1 MRSNI
6 GSPTPHCENVSTPDC
21 LNRQTEGL
29 IVGKSAAE
37 LSPCVSKGIKY
48 FTVLYS
54 VSLVLT
60 PNDVDKMSNRAYA
73 LPESVIFHIF
83 FYSEV
88 SGMEIHFEATFGNMV
103 IVRD

>member
-60 PNDVDKMSNRAYA
+60 PNHIYIVSNRAYA

-83 FYSEV
+83 FYSEF
-88 SGMEIHFEATFGNMV
+88 SCTEIYFEATFGYVV